1 MRNWPRVVMLAAAA
15 WTGAAA
21 AREFRALVYR
31 GPAVCQN
38 CPGALAQLLESSPQK
53 VAVTYAGPG
62 EKVKVT
68 AETLRNV
75 DVFAY
80 GGGPDLDGAWAEIQ
94 DAAPAIRDFVSRGGR
109 YMGVCLGAF
118 LAGFSPGLGILPAG
132 TDVDREIDQRRTQV
146 ANDSDTLIQV
156 DWTFQSDAAGH
167 ARGQTVR
174 DRWAYFQDGV
184 AIKGLP
190 GARRRARDRAG
201 GDAMLARYSQSGDV
215 AASRTPH
222 GDGWVVL
229 VGIHPE
235 ATSLWCPV
243 LAFKIL
249 IPDKR
254 LEIAVF
260 GLFDI
265 GYDFVSAALG
275 SADGTPGNQTQESGA
290 SRGGRGAPHNPL
302 GLVAQM
308 VKKLFWG
315 R

>member
-235 ATSLWCPV
+235 ATSLWYNRYN
-243 LAFKIL
+243 LTN
-249 IPDKR
+249 PDG
-254 LEIAVF
+254 IQ
-260 GLFDI
+260 FDI

>member
-31 GPAVCQN
+31 GPAVCKN

-62 EKVKVT
+62 EEVKVT
-68 AETLRNV
+68 AESLRNV

-94 DAAPAIRDFVSRGGR
+94 DAAPAIRDFVSQGGR

-118 LAGFSPGLGILPAG
+118 LAGFSPGLGLLPAG
-132 TDVDREIDQRRTQV
+132 ADVDREIAQRRAQV

-156 DWTFQSDAAGH
+156 DWTFQADAAGH

-184 AIKGLP
+184 VIKGLP
-190 GARRRARDRAG
+190 GARRRARDRAA
-201 GDAMLARYSQSGDV
+201 GDAVLARYSQSGDV

-235 ATSLWCPV
+235 ATSLWYNRYN
-243 LAFKIL
+243 LTN
-249 IPDKR
+249 PDG
-254 LEIAVF
+254 IQ
-260 GLFDI
+260 FDI
-265 GYDFVSAALG
+265 GYDFVTAALG

-290 SRGGRGAPHNPL
+290 SRGGRGAPHSPL
-302 GLVAQM
+302 GLVVQT
-308 VKKLFWG
+308 VKRLFW
-315 R
+315 RR

>member
-62 EKVKVT
+62 EEVKVT
-68 AETLRNV
+68 AESLRNV

-118 LAGFSPGLGILPAG
+118 LAGFSPGLGLLPAG
-132 TDVDREIDQRRTQV
+132 ADVDREIDQRRAQV

-156 DWTFQSDAAGH
+156 DWTFQSAAAGH
-167 ARGQTVR
+167 ARGQTVS

-190 GARRRARDRAG
+190 GARRRARDRAAG
-201 GDAMLARYSQSGDV
+201 HAVLARYSQSGDV

-235 ATSLWCPV
+235 ATSLWYNRYN
-243 LAFKIL
+243 LTN
-249 IPDKR
+249 PDG
-254 LEIAVF
+254 IQ
-260 GLFDI
+260 FDI

-275 SADGTPGNQTQESGA
+275 SADGTPGNQTQKSGA
-290 SRGGRGAPHNPL
+290 SRGERGAPHNPL
-302 GLVAQM
+302 GLVVQM

>member
-68 AETLRNV
+68 AESLRNV
-75 DVFAY
+75 DVFATSS
-80 GGGPDLDGAWAEIQ
+80 PVPHTDLDGAWAEIQ

-201 GDAMLARYSQSGDV
+201 GDAVLARYSQSGDV

-235 ATSLWCPV
+235 ATSLWCKSGASRPLFPV
-243 LAFKIL
+243 LSCPVLPPPSRSGFGLQIL

-260 GLFDI
+260 GLVI
-265 GYDFVSAALG
+265 AAVASGL
-275 SADGTPGNQTQESGA
+275 TPT
-290 SRGGRGAPHNPL
+290 PL
-302 GLVAQM
+302 
-308 VKKLFWG
+308 
-315 R
+315 RDYYE